1 MGKELCN
8 CLGCVQDQH
17 ISTKSIA
24 LLFREINIQ
33 SFLLLQLLK
42 LLKMIFDSVS
52 QTVKNIE
59 NCTQA

>member
-1 MGKELCN
+1 MGIELCN

-33 SFLLLQLLK
+33 TFLLLQLLM
-42 LLKMIFDSVS
+42 LLKITFY
-52 QTVKNIE
+52 
-59 NCTQA
+59 